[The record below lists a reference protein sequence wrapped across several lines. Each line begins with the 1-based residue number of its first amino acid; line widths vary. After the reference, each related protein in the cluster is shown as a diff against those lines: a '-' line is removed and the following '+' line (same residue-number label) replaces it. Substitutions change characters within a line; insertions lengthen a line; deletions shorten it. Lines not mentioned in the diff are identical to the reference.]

1 MLELV
6 LVENVKRFLSN
17 KSLNMKYLNFFLPIF
32 VILLFCLVWILFS
45 LWSLSPLCSRR
56 QRWMNRLHNGK
67 GKRFCP
73 RSCFRW
79 WGVWT
84 CSQSFDL
91 QHLSARTAL
100 RLPSGITIDIAF
112 TGNYQYHYI
121 YHFVRGGQTWH
132 DIRALARVGVLHSA
146 LLWLLREQRWERA
159 GSGPWT

>member
-1 MLELV
+1 MLALV

-17 KSLNMKYLNFFLPIF
+17 KRLNMKCLNFFLPIF

-100 RLPSGITIDIAF
+100 RLPSGITISCLQEIIDI
-112 TGNYQYHYI
+112 TI
-121 YHFVRGGQTWH
+121 DHFVRGGQTRH
-132 DIRALARVGVLHSA
+132 DIRALANVGVLHSA
-146 LLWLLREQRWERA
+146 LLWLLREQRWVRA
-159 GSGPWT
+159 GSGPWA